1 MEALNAIKE
10 SFLKA
15 KQKSSQNEP
24 RFIKDQMV
32 EIGQTAQQ
40 SLMRF
45 LKELKTYILNI
56 NDIIYDKQMHAYL

>member
-1 MEALNAIKE
+1 
-10 SFLKA
+10 
-15 KQKSSQNEP
+15 
-24 RFIKDQMV
+24 MV

-45 LKELKTYILNI
+45 LKELKTYILSI

>member
-1 MEALNAIKE
+1 
-10 SFLKA
+10 
-15 KQKSSQNEP
+15 
-24 RFIKDQMV
+24 MV

-56 NDIIYDKQMHAYL
+56 NDIIYDKQMHAYLQSRQELMLKYCELKSYESA